1 MEGLEGHLDLIVLVG
16 GGLVDM
22 AESPLDN
29 IGAVRVGGDQ
39 VVKVFVEVFG

>member
-1 MEGLEGHLDLIVLVG
+1 MLVG

-29 IGAVRVGGDQ
+29 IGAVRGGGDQ
-39 VVKVFVEVFG
+39 VVKVCVKVFG